1 MKCLCCNQ
9 FFDDRFSL
17 KEHYITCHNVDE
29 NSHFFRK
36 LFTRGNFSVR
46 RKCFRCDYFYMNRR
60 EKKRHKFLTPDQM
73 GGRLPVEDKPLK
85 RTIFDENLQRYC
97 ISFSEHGNYYN
108 FFDSRELVSDFW
120 TVFENV
126 FVP

>member
-1 MKCLCCNQ
+1 
-9 FFDDRFSL
+9 
-17 KEHYITCHNVDE
+17 
-29 NSHFFRK
+29 
-36 LFTRGNFSVR
+36 
-46 RKCFRCDYFYMNRR
+46 MNRR
-60 EKKRHKFLTPDQM
+60 EEKRHKFLTPDQM
-73 GGRLPVEDKPLK
+73 VGRLPVEDKPLK